1 MVILLFRGNF
11 GNIAKGLAFT
21 LLIFYGLSN
30 LALFKMRKENIG
42 GTDVFKVPLY
52 PYLPLLSLLFIMG
65 LIIIRGIFEFKQSMI
80 DLTFIV
86 TGIPFAI
93 YWCYF
98 KAKSTGLGGDKPG

>member
-1 MVILLFRGNF
+1 MSV
-11 GNIAKGLAFT
+11 
-21 LLIFYGLSN
+21 
-30 LALFKMRKENIG
+30 KMRKENIG

-65 LIIIRGIFEFKQSMI
+65 LIIIRGVFEFKQSMI

>member
-1 MVILLFRGNF
+1 
-11 GNIAKGLAFT
+11 
-21 LLIFYGLSN
+21 
-30 LALFKMRKENIG
+30 
-42 GTDVFKVPLY
+42 
-52 PYLPLLSLLFIMG
+52 MG

-98 KAKSTGLGGDKPG
+98 KAKSTGLGGDQPG